1 MRPMERK
8 EEADIS
14 PDTHL
19 YPRKLIVKHG
29 ARHFLLDTSDIV
41 YCYSNNKIA
50 YIVDSSNKKYIGD
63 KNLMHLEESLDPRQ
77 FFRINRT
84 HIINFNFIRSFAS
97 YDKNKIKV
105 ELKLSEKD
113 EAAIVSQPRVT
124 AFKQWLYQQL

>member
-1 MRPMERK
+1 M
-8 EEADIS
+8 
-14 PDTHL
+14 
-19 YPRKLIVKHG
+19 
-29 ARHFLLDTSDIV
+29 LLN
-41 YCYSNNKIA
+41 CYSNNKIA